1 MPLNPRAPARREP
14 TTGLQDSL
22 EGRRR
27 ILGVVALALVALFLL
42 AWKNR
47 GGLPGP
53 AEIDPAL
60 LQEPLQQATE
70 REPFEFAYNGRA
82 VRVRPVAEYELWGLV
97 VSHNNI
103 RSIADIYHDS
113 SSVDTKDLCVV
124 WGSNLQSG
132 ELGKVEF
139 DSGPWTCY
147 YRYPAGVRF
156 VGSEMSNNHL
166 LTDQD
171 ALRADLANIRIGD
184 QIHVKG
190 ALVDYQ
196 VDDWRDFWRR
206 SSRVRNDGGNGACEV
221 LYFEEVEVLVAG
233 TPFWYGLFRGSL
245 WLLALVAGLFLHS
258 LWVDSMRLAKAARPR
273 AALAGP
279 APDIWPG
286 EDAGPPGDE
295 PARS

>member
-1 MPLNPRAPARREP
+1 MTAEPKAPVRPSQP
-14 TTGLQDSL
+14 TRLQDSL

-27 ILGVVALALVALFLL
+27 ILGFVALALVALLVL
-42 AWKNR
+42 AWKYK
-47 GGLPGP
+47 GGLPSL

-60 LQEPLQQATE
+60 LQQPRQETTE
-70 REPFEFAYNGRA
+70 REPFEFAYKGRT

-103 RSIADIYHDS
+103 SSIADIYHDS

-132 ELGKVEF
+132 EFAKVEF
-139 DSGPWTCY
+139 ESGPWTCY
-147 YRYPAGVRF
+147 YRYPEGVRF

-166 LTDQD
+166 LTDKETLRS
-171 ALRADLANIRIGD
+171 ALDDIRVGD

-206 SSRVRNDGGNGACEV
+206 SSRVRTDGGNGACEV
-221 LYFEEVEVLVAG
+221 LYFDEIEVLVPG
-233 TPFWYGLFRGSL
+233 TPFWYRLFKTAIF
-245 WLLALVAGLFLHS
+245 LLVVVAALFLHS
-258 LWVDSMRLAKAARPR
+258 IWVDSMRFARAARRQP
-273 AALAGP
+273 AFDGP

-286 EDAGPPGDE
+286 EVKK
-295 PARS
+295 